1 MPISYEGLQI
11 AIAVG
16 GFVMT
21 LGSTIVAVTLGIN
34 RIGANAE
41 KQIVEAVER
50 ARAEFR
56 AELVTIE
63 RRWRLEQEV
72 QDRNFGETGK
82 ALREANTLLE
92 KKVYQVE
99 IWARDTLVLP
109 LADVIKDVRH
119 TKRNFELHQQIYKDL
134 SDEVIRLQKDV
145 ERLSKAINGKH

>member
-56 AELVTIE
+56 AELV
-63 RRWRLEQEV
+63 
-72 QDRNFGETGK
+72 GG
-82 ALREANTLLE
+82 
-92 KKVYQVE
+92 
-99 IWARDTLVLP
+99 
-109 LADVIKDVRH
+109 
-119 TKRNFELHQQIYKDL
+119 
-134 SDEVIRLQKDV
+134 
-145 ERLSKAINGKH
+145 G